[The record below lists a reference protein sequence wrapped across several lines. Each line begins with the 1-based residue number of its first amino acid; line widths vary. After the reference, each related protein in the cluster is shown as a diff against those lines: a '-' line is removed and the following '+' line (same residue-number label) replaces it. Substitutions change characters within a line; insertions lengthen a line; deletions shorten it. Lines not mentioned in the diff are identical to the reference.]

1 MKNLKRYVFL
11 DCLNLMKG
19 TIILSI
25 ISTVTTN
32 YVDIFTATTLGNF
45 TTSILSGST
54 SLVTDDIIKLAL
66 LIASSVVM
74 IPALLL
80 LKNTLLFKECLK
92 HDRIVQSHFL
102 EKEFLSTRKYSSG
115 EISNRL
121 EEDLIDYRFI
131 VIDLLS
137 APVIILITALP
148 LYSALSQNITYGLV
162 CVLFSS
168 LPIVIALISRNIETR
183 YSLKDK
189 EYKDNLWSKEIE
201 LISCY
206 SYIKEKNL
214 SAIML
219 QRFRNIFSLYYRN
232 TAVPNIC
239 CTELIN
245 FLNDLSD
252 HGSVIGVVL
261 FGSYLLSKGEIHVGL
276 IASYVGYMA
285 SIKAV
290 IMIISSFV
298 RNCKKEKLY
307 RDRIFEFYDMREK
320 SGSEI
325 IYDLQSIDADG
336 LSFSYNARDYA
347 IKDLSFQM
355 DNKDKLCIKGNN
367 GSGKST
373 LIKVISGLYRDFTG
387 KLIVNGIDVSKIDI
401 HSLRQ
406 RISYIEQE
414 PNFFKGTI
422 RENLLLADSSK
433 SDESLNSMLRL
444 VNLDKSLDDI
454 IELNSSNLS
463 GGEKQKLSIARGL
476 LKDSDVLIFDEPTNN
491 LDKETKEIVRDLIKN
506 LDKSILFISHDK
518 DLLDTFHMYLEL

>member
-1 MKNLKRYVFL
+1 MKILKRDVFL

-25 ISTVTTN
+25 ISTVAAN

-45 TTSILSGST
+45 TTSILSGNT
-54 SLVTDDIIKLAL
+54 SLVTNDIIKLTL
-66 LIASSVVM
+66 LIISSVVM
-74 IPALLL
+74 IPTLLL

-92 HDRIVQSHFL
+92 HDRMVQSHFL
-102 EKEFLSTRKYSSG
+102 EKDFLSTRKYSSG
-115 EISNRL
+115 EISHRL

-148 LYSALSQNITYGLV
+148 LYSALNQNFTYGLV

-168 LPIVIALISRNIETR
+168 LPLIIALISRNIETH

-206 SYIKEKNL
+206 SYIKPKDL
-214 SAIML
+214 TSIML

-232 TAVPNIC
+232 TATPNIRYA
-239 CTELIN
+239 EIIN

-252 HGSVIGVVL
+252 HGSIIGVVL

-290 IMIISSFV
+290 IITISSFV

-307 RDRIFEFYDMREK
+307 RDRIFEFYDTKEE

-325 IYDLQSIDADG
+325 ICHLQSIDAEG
-336 LSFSYNARDYA
+336 LSFSYNAKDYA
-347 IKDLSFQM
+347 IKDLSFHM
-355 DNKDKLCIKGNN
+355 ENKDKLCIKGNN

-373 LIKVISGLYRDFTG
+373 LIKILSGLYRSFNG
-387 KLIVNGIDVSKIDI
+387 KLNVNGVDVSEVNI

-406 RISYIEQE
+406 RISYIEQD
-414 PNFFKGTI
+414 PHFFKGTI

-433 SDESLNSMLRL
+433 SDESLRSMLKL

-491 LDKETKEIVRDLIKN
+491 LDKETKEIVRNLIKT
-506 LDKSILFISHDK
+506 LDKSIIFISHDK
-518 DLLDTFHMYLEL
+518 DLLDTSHMYLEL

>member
-1 MKNLKRYVFL
+1 MKILKRDVFL

-25 ISTVTTN
+25 ISTVAAN

-45 TTSILSGST
+45 TTSILSGNT
-54 SLVTDDIIKLAL
+54 SLVTNDIIKLTL
-66 LIASSVVM
+66 LIISSVVM
-74 IPALLL
+74 IPTLLL
-80 LKNTLLFKECLK
+80 LKNTFLFKECLK
-92 HDRIVQSHFL
+92 HDRMVQSRFL
-102 EKEFLSTRKYSSG
+102 EKDFLSTRKYSSG
-115 EISNRL
+115 EISHRL

-137 APVIILITALP
+137 APIIILITALP
-148 LYSALSQNITYGLV
+148 LYSALNQNFTYGLV

-168 LPIVIALISRNIETR
+168 LPLIIALISRNIETH

-206 SYIKEKNL
+206 SYIKQKDL
-214 SAIML
+214 TSIML

-232 TAVPNIC
+232 TATPNIRYA
-239 CTELIN
+239 EIIN

-252 HGSVIGVVL
+252 HGS
-261 FGSYLLSKGEIHVGL
+261 
-276 IASYVGYMA
+276 
-285 SIKAV
+285 
-290 IMIISSFV
+290 
-298 RNCKKEKLY
+298 
-307 RDRIFEFYDMREK
+307 
-320 SGSEI
+320 
-325 IYDLQSIDADG
+325 
-336 LSFSYNARDYA
+336 
-347 IKDLSFQM
+347 
-355 DNKDKLCIKGNN
+355 
-367 GSGKST
+367 GKST
-373 LIKVISGLYRDFTG
+373 LIKILSGLYRSFNG
-387 KLIVNGIDVSKIDI
+387 KLNVNGVDVSEVNI

-406 RISYIEQE
+406 RISYIEQD
-414 PNFFKGTI
+414 PHFFKGTI

-433 SDESLNSMLRL
+433 SDESLRSMLKL

-491 LDKETKEIVRDLIKN
+491 LDKETKEIVRNLIKT
-506 LDKSILFISHDK
+506 LDKSIIFISHDK
-518 DLLDTFHMYLEL
+518 DLLNTSHMYLEL